1 MAALASLMFKSR
13 AGLLLPC
20 QSSLADWVRFASK
33 KAGGSS
39 KNLGGKSPGRRY
51 GFKKTDGNFVHAG
64 NILATQRL
72 MRWQPGAHVGIG
84 TNNTLYALEDG
95 IVRFTKEVYVPAPR
109 SSETFKVITKLPTGT
124 VLYKTFINVVPNK
137 QEGKFKLVGMF

>member
-1 MAALASLMFKSR
+1 MAALTSLMFKSR
-13 AGLLLPC
+13 AGVLLPC
-20 QSSLADWVRFASK
+20 QFSLVDRVRFASK

-84 TNNTLYALEDG
+84 TNNTLYALQDG
-95 IVRFTKEVYVPAPR
+95 VVRFTKEVYIPPPR
-109 SSETFKVITKLPTGT
+109 SSETIKVITKLPKGT
-124 VLYKTFINVVPNK
+124 VLYKTFINVMPNK
-137 QEGKFKLVGMF
+137 LEGKFKLVGMF